1 MPTSSEG
8 KRTPTSAKIYV
19 GSVMALGGLVLLQ
32 GLLHWECDSPI
43 RFLVYFL
50 IALLGSGLKVR
61 LPGIFGT
68 ISANFLF
75 ILVGLVYLSLPET
88 LLLGCGST
96 LVQCFWKAKTR
107 PQAR

>member
-1 MPTSSEG
+1 MPTNSQS
-8 KRTPTSAKIYV
+8 KRAPISARVYIA
-19 GSVMALGGLVLLQ
+19 SVIALGGLALLQ
-32 GLLHWECDSPI
+32 GLLHWECQSPI
-43 RFLVYFL
+43 LFLVYFF

-96 LVQCFWKAKTR
+96 LVQCFWR
-107 PQAR
+107 P